1 MEKKKIVIVD
11 DEEDLTWSM
20 SRYLSRNETCLDVTT
35 FNSPEAANAFLLENE
50 VSLVISDVRMPRMS
64 GFELLKNVR
73 KKWPGI
79 HSIIMTAYGADIL
92 EEETNDVENFLFIEK
107 PFELQTLRRYI
118 IDLVLPTEVDLQA
131 AYAQT
136 RIKEMVETNCLS
148 HKTTMMLI
156 ENGLNNGRIYVQKG
170 QIVHAECGDLE
181 GENALQSILDWDQ
194 VDYHTTPHFTC
205 EKKTITRDWK
215 SLLNSNMID

>member
-1 MEKKKIVIVD
+1 MEKKKIAIVD
-11 DEEDLTWSM
+11 DEEDLTWSI
-20 SRYLSRNETCLDVTT
+20 SRYLNRHESYLDVVT
-35 FNSPEAANAFLLENE
+35 FNSPALALEYLLENK
-50 VSLVISDVRMPRMS
+50 VNLVISDLRMPRIN
-64 GFELLKNVR
+64 GLELLTGVR
-73 KKWPGI
+73 KKWPNV

-92 EEETNDVENFLFIEK
+92 KNGDGAIENFLFIEK

-118 IDLVLPTEVDLQA
+118 IDLVSPDEKEMQA
-131 AYAQT
+131 AYAQS

-156 ENGLNNGRIYVQKG
+156 ENGLHNGRIYVKKG
-170 QIVHAECGDLE
+170 QIVHAECGELE

-194 VDYHTTPHFTC
+194 VDYYTTPHFTC

-215 SLLNSNMID
+215 TLLNSNMIE

>member
-1 MEKKKIVIVD
+1 MNKKKIAIVD
-11 DEEDLTWSM
+11 DEEDLTWSI
-20 SRYLSRNETCLDVTT
+20 SRYLSRNETSLEVKTYNAPETALDYI
-35 FNSPEAANAFLLENE
+35 LENE
-50 VSLVISDVRMPRMS
+50 VSLVISDVRMPNMS
-64 GFELLKNVR
+64 GFELLKSIR
-73 KKWPGI
+73 GRWPGV
-79 HSIIMTAYGADIL
+79 HAIIMTAYGADIL
-92 EEETNDVENFLFIEK
+92 EDETEDVENFLFLEK

-131 AYAQT
+131 AYAQS

-156 ENGLNNGRIYVQKG
+156 ENGMNNGRIYVQKG

-215 SLLNSNMID
+215 ALLNSNMID